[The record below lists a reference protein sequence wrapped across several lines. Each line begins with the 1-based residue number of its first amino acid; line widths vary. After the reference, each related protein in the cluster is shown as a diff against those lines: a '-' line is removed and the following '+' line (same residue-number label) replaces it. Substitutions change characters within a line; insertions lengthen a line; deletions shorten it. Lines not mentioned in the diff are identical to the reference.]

1 VDKGENRP
9 IYVGLGGNLA
19 HPRYGPPM
27 ATLRAALAQL
37 AGRGVEIQRVSPWY
51 RSAPV
56 PPSDQPWYFNAVA
69 EVGTD
74 LSADRLLAGLHAIE
88 SKFGRVRNAAN
99 APRAIDLDL
108 LDFRGEIAAG
118 GRDKATLPH
127 PRLAERAFVLLPLA
141 DLAPNW
147 RHPASGKPISELI
160 AALPADQRAERV

>member
-1 VDKGENRP
+1 
-9 IYVGLGGNLA
+9 
-19 HPRYGPPM
+19 
-27 ATLRAALAQL
+27 
-37 AGRGVEIQRVSPWY
+37 
-51 RSAPV
+51 V
-56 PPSDQPWYFNAVA
+56 PPSDQPWYFNAVV
-69 EVGTD
+69 EVGAD
-74 LSADRLLAGLHAIE
+74 LSANQLLAVLHAIE